1 MNQKKTDNI
10 TNEAFARLG
19 KEKQIQEYSEIIF
32 KLTGLVID
40 FISAEGETL
49 RISHGINFNPYCQM
63 LRSRKTGKDACS
75 QCDICNASHAAEIKQ
90 SVCYTCH
97 AGLHEI
103 VVPVYDDRENY
114 IGCMTSGQFHLS
126 GTPFLTRENI
136 FELAK
141 LHGLNGKELYQ
152 AYKQS
157 NSLSPV
163 QVDGIIAYLKIIG
176 KNLTDIR
183 NHLIFMEK
191 INAPD
196 KIALVKK
203 YLDENFDSPVSIEE
217 VAEKFHISASNL
229 AHKFKDTVNVSFQKY
244 VNFRRLMRSKEMLR
258 DTKLTISEIAYS
270 CGFGSLSQFNR
281 IFRSATGITPTQYRE
296 QDQ

>member
-19 KEKQIQEYSEIIF
+19 KEKQIQAYSEIIF

-49 RISHGINFNPYCQM
+49 RISQGVNFNPYCKM
-63 LRSRKTGKDACS
+63 FRSKKSGKDACS
-75 QCDICNASHAAEIKQ
+75 QCDILNASHAAEIKHP
-90 SVCYTCH
+90 VCYTCH

-103 VVPVYDDRENY
+103 VVPVYDDGDNY

-126 GTPFLTRENI
+126 GTPFLDEENV
-136 FELAK
+136 FELAS
-141 LHGLNGKELYQ
+141 LHGLNGNELYQ

-157 NSLSPV
+157 NSLSTV

-176 KNLTDIR
+176 KNLTSIR
-183 NHLIFMEK
+183 DHLVFMEK

-196 KIALVKK
+196 KIVLVKK
-203 YLDENFDSPVSIEE
+203 YLDDHFDSPISIED
-217 VAEKFHISASNL
+217 VAEKFHISPSNL
-229 AHKFKDTVNVSFQKY
+229 AHKFKDTVNISFQKY

-258 DTKLTISEIAYS
+258 DTKLSISEVAYS
-270 CGFGSLSQFNR
+270 CGFGSISQFNR
-281 IFRSATGITPTQYRE
+281 IFRSSTGISPTQYRE
-296 QDQ
+296 QK